1 MSEEQTTKDYRTIS
15 SMINNMGF
23 NAREVAKK
31 LSNDHPTLQQN
42 FMRLVSEF
50 IRAEAQKE
58 HSDAR
63 NEATVEICKKLLK
76 LMEDEN
82 MHLSYI

>member
-1 MSEEQTTKDYRTIS
+1 MSEDQNTKDYRTIS

-42 FMRLVSEF
+42 FMRFVSEF
-50 IRAEAQKE
+50 IRAESQKE
-58 HSDAR
+58 YSDAR
-63 NEATVEICKKLLK
+63 NEATVNICKKLLK

-82 MHLSYI
+82 MHLPRI